1 MEDFIRDIKAP
12 QLPDWLVKPGLL
24 VIPMYKLCPK
34 EFFRKWI
41 WPKIIVEILVE
52 PNPHP
57 GVTQPIRWLGG
68 NIAKSN
74 PVVSFLNAILHRGL
88 RNYFV
93 LFLFFSPFP
102 FSNLYL
108 DFFIPF
114 YIFPTKINRQNG
126 SKIYGCEGFFFFR
139 PFQLKN
145 VKGQLISE
153 WLYYILKFSKNE
165 RKNLMNFCPRL

>member
-1 MEDFIRDIKAP
+1 MEDFTRAIKTP

-34 EFFRKWI
+34 AFFRKWI

-74 PVVSFLNAILHRGL
+74 PVVSFLTAILHRGP
-88 RNYFV
+88 RNWFFGVFFQPIYF
-93 LFLFFSPFP
+93 LQFGF
-102 FSNLYL
+102 
-108 DFFIPF
+108 
-114 YIFPTKINRQNG
+114 
-126 SKIYGCEGFFFFR
+126 GFFFLVD
-139 PFQLKN
+139 P
-145 VKGQLISE
+145 ISRDQISRGSKKSGPQMRSGTISVIAPIQYTLWPI
-153 WLYYILKFSKNE
+153 WLYIVQ
-165 RKNLMNFCPRL
+165 NL

>member
-24 VIPMYKLCPK
+24 VILMYKLCPK

-57 GVTQPIRWLGG
+57 GVIQPIRWLGG

-74 PVVSFLNAILHRGL
+74 PVVSFLTSILHRGPFSF
-88 RNYFV
+88 YFYLFYWLLLFCFLLIFSLITRSNF
-93 LFLFFSPFP
+93 LFLPKNFVIHKKWIG
-102 FSNLYL
+102 Y
-108 DFFIPF
+108 
-114 YIFPTKINRQNG
+114 G
-126 SKIYGCEGFFFFR
+126 HSKISNCHLTF
-139 PFQLKN
+139 
-145 VKGQLISE
+145 
-153 WLYYILKFSKNE
+153 ILQW
-165 RKNLMNFCPRL
+165 